1 MNLQELRAA
10 PVTYGLIGLFI
21 AVYVAQFLVQL
32 STAGLSWRIESA
44 VLYQL
49 GANFSPA
56 FAAGEYWRILTSCFL
71 HLDPLHLGMN
81 SMALSYFG
89 PILERSFGGKKLLLG
104 FVLTGMVGSL
114 LTSLMHLQEPYL
126 SAGASGGL
134 YGLFGILFVTGKR
147 YRAALPPGFQVWLN
161 QSLGLLIVF
170 SFAPFIDM
178 WGHFGGLLMGLAL
191 AWLYKPLPL
200 SPAEQQAAAQ
210 LLAEEEAAV
219 EAASGSAAAAPES
232 PDEDTPRSQ
241 PPQV

>member
-1 MNLQELRAA
+1 MRRT
-10 PVTYGLIGLFI
+10 PVTYSLIASFILVFGL
-21 AVYVAQFLVQL
+21 QFLVQL
-32 STAGLSWRIESA
+32 NSTGFSWRIDSS

-71 HLDPLHLGMN
+71 HLDLLHLSMN
-81 SMALSYFG
+81 SMALHYFG

-104 FVLTGMVGSL
+104 FVLTGMIGSL
-114 LTSLMHLQEPYL
+114 LTSLMHLHEPYL

-147 YRAALPPGFQVWLN
+147 YRSALPPGFQIWLN

-178 WGHFGGLLMGLAL
+178 WGHFGGLATGLGL

-200 SPAEQQAAAQ
+200 SRAEMLEAQEMATEAGEELPAEAD
-210 LLAEEEAAV
+210 
-219 EAASGSAAAAPES
+219 P
-232 PDEDTPRSQ
+232 PPTQ
-241 PPQV
+241 PPQT